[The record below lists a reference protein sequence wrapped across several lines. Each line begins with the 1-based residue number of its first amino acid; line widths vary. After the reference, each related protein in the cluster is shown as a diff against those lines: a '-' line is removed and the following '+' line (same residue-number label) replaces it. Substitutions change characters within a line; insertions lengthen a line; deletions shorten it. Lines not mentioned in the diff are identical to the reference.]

1 MKIFCDNHHHD
12 LFYSLQLLFEKRFG
26 WELYRPIGLDW
37 YHEGY
42 WNVYPSIDTAK
53 QYLDFFKKPSTHKP
67 QWGQLNKHYTSE
79 DGIYYVT
86 DVTKN
91 KVQRGITLEKFK
103 NMEFDILISSMPQH
117 IQPFNK
123 LISLYQP
130 KAKHIFQVG
139 NAWGQQA
146 GVNNI
151 LASTS
156 YFPTSNNINICYYH
170 QEFDLDVFNY
180 ESKCRSNTI
189 SSFIHY
195 MNRNLWDQYK
205 NKISNMQFNAY
216 GAGMDFCWSKTSDE
230 AEQYKNSKWT
240 WYFKPGGDGFG
251 YSLFRSMA
259 TGTPMLIWGPHCQGK
274 LSGELMIDGSTC
286 IDLSKRTIDDNINF
300 INYLSQTENH
310 LQLQDN
316 CCKKFKEKVNYEIEF
331 EQIKKFIERLV

>member
-230 AEQYKNSKWT
+230 AEQYK
-240 WYFKPGGDGFG
+240 
-251 YSLFRSMA
+251 
-259 TGTPMLIWGPHCQGK
+259 
-274 LSGELMIDGSTC
+274 
-286 IDLSKRTIDDNINF
+286 
-300 INYLSQTENH
+300 
-310 LQLQDN
+310 
-316 CCKKFKEKVNYEIEF
+316 KF
-331 EQIKKFIERLV
+331 